1 MESFMNTKIQRVISE
16 TVFDP
21 SVKEHRNQL
30 TVFFDDGE
38 SIKYDFY
45 QLKSLRN
52 SLDNIIEIQ
61 EFSEY
66 FRCDVKNLVSF
77 MFSVYTACH
86 NVFSNFDKSFLYS
99 YEYGA
104 YQVTHKNYSL
114 DVFMSECRGEL
125 GFGLT
130 YHISPIGIDH
140 NNVVA
145 GDSNFYSYMT
155 YTVEGMEQSIR
166 TDIHYTFKRMIEGM
180 EKGTNNND
188 IKSEKS

>member
-1 MESFMNTKIQRVISE
+1 MNTKISKVISE
-16 TVFDP
+16 TVFDH

-30 TVFFDDGE
+30 TVFFDDGDV
-38 SIKYDFY
+38 IKYDFY
-45 QLKSLRN
+45 QLKTLRN

-66 FRCDVKNLVSF
+66 F
-77 MFSVYTACH
+77 TACH
-86 NVFSNFDKSFLYS
+86 NVFSNFDNSFLYS

-104 YQVTHKNYSL
+104 HQVTHKNYSL

-130 YHISPIGIDH
+130 YTISPIGVDH
-140 NNVVA
+140 DNVVS

-155 YTVEGMEQSIR
+155 YTVEDMEKSIR
-166 TDIHYTFKRMIEGM
+166 TDIRYTFKRMIEDM
-180 EKGTNNND
+180 EKGTDNHD
-188 IKSEKS
+188 PKSEKA

>member
-1 MESFMNTKIQRVISE
+1 MESFTNTKIQRVISE

-30 TVFFDDGE
+30 TVFFDDGDV
-38 SIKYDFY
+38 IKYDFY

-61 EFSEY
+61 EFSQY
-66 FRCDVKNLVSF
+66 FRCDVKHLVSF

-86 NVFSNFDKSFLYS
+86 NVFNNFDNSFLYS
-99 YEYGA
+99 YKYGA
-104 YQVTHKNYSL
+104 HQVAHKNYSL

-130 YHISPIGIDH
+130 YTISPIGVDH
-140 NNVVA
+140 NNIVS

-155 YTVEGMEQSIR
+155 YTVEDMEQSIR
-166 TDIHYTFKRMIEGM
+166 TDIHYTFKRMIEDM

-188 IKSEKS
+188 IKSEKA

>member
-1 MESFMNTKIQRVISE
+1 MNTKISKVISE

-61 EFSEY
+61 EFSQY
-66 FRCDVKNLVSF
+66 FRCDVKHLVSF

-86 NVFSNFDKSFLYS
+86 NVFSNFDKNFLYS

-130 YHISPIGIDH
+130 YHISPIGINH

-155 YTVEGMEQSIR
+155 YSSDDMEKSIR
-166 TDIHYTFKRMIEGM
+166 IDIHYTFKRMIEDM
-180 EKGTNNND
+180 EKGTDNHD
-188 IKSEKS
+188 DESEKV